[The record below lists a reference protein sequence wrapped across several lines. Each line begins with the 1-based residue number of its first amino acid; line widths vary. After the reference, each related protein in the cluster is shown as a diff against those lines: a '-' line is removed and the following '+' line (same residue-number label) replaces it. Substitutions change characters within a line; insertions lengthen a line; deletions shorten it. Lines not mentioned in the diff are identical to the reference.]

1 MIRRIFYFLIIS
13 TLFFTGCT
21 SDNKETKA
29 NQNNAS
35 LSTSFKKNVDASKS
49 IILSGKT
56 LSYNKYA
63 YIGNLLFFPDTNN
76 NNKLSVA
83 QLSENS
89 VSITKDIIIDSFD
102 YSVDSL
108 ASDNTTLYFSST
120 SKDHG
125 LYKLDYEKKDIVKI
139 NNDSP
144 KGIVYQTGKLYYI
157 DLNTNN
163 MYSYDIKSKS
173 KTILSNNKA
182 GNFILN
188 SNNIFYKNLDDNS
201 KLYCLVIDNN
211 NGKDNNL
218 KLTDMPVDSFIT
230 YNNEILFINTSDNN
244 SLYSLNLSN
253 KEIKKVLN
261 INASNLKQLENTIYF
276 INNDDPNSIYTITQA
291 TQNDKFEYNKL
302 FSDFTNEYFPTE
314 KGIFIEP
321 ASNLQEIKILYST

>member
-1 MIRRIFYFLIIS
+1 MIKRVFYFLIIS
-13 TLFFTGCT
+13 TLLFTGCT
-21 SDNKETKA
+21 SDNKEIKT
-29 NQNNAS
+29 NENSTS
-35 LSTSFKKNVDASKS
+35 LSTSFKGDINTDKN

-56 LSYNKYA
+56 LSYSKYA
-63 YIGNLLFFPDTNN
+63 YIGNLLFFPDANS

-83 QLSENS
+83 QFSENNE
-89 VSITKDIIIDSFD
+89 SITKDMIIDSFD

-108 ASDNTTLYFSST
+108 ASDNNTLYFSST

-144 KGIVYQTGKLYYI
+144 KGIVYQNGKLYYI

-163 MYSYDIKSKS
+163 IYSYDIKSKS
-173 KTILSNNKA
+173 KTMLSNNKA

-201 KLYCLVIDNN
+201 KLYCLVLDNN
-211 NGKDNNL
+211 NNKNNNL
-218 KLTDMPVDSFIT
+218 KLTDVPVDSFVT
-230 YNNEILFINTSDNN
+230 YNNEILFVNASDNN

-261 INASNLKQLENTIYF
+261 INASNLKQLENKIYF
-276 INNDDPNSIYTITQA
+276 IHNDDPNSIYTITPS
-291 TQNDKFEYNKL
+291 TQNGKFEYNKL

-314 KGIFIEP
+314 KGIFIET
-321 ASNLQEIKILYST
+321 ASNLQEIKILYVK